1 MYSKTDNDDDNTMT
15 TTLPFQFQRPLV
27 QQKQEL
33 RTNKIRQESLQ
44 ELDPH
49 HADHQLRV
57 QLALQYQAAQGGA
70 GVLAFWRSCSFS
82 FRGKLMCSN
91 YFELA
96 VKSGKGALQGSNLDK
111 SYAYLIC
118 FLRVF

>member
-1 MYSKTDNDDDNTMT
+1 MI
-15 TTLPFQFQRPLV
+15 TTLPFQFQRPPA
-27 QQKQEL
+27 QQKQEHH
-33 RTNKIRQESLQ
+33 TNKILQESLQ
-44 ELDPH
+44 GLDPH
-49 HADHQLRV
+49 NVDHQLRV
-57 QLALQYQAAQGGA
+57 QLALQYQAAQEGA

-96 VKSGKGALQGSNLDK
+96 VKSGKGVLQGSNLDK